1 LFFFF
6 KIKFVF
12 IAIGDQLLT
21 EMQEDNDRR
30 IQQTYQQLVE
40 AERIRMENQYRQ
52 KSDEIAR
59 KWKAQLD
66 EEKLKL
72 QKDFDEALAKM
83 EGTRRD
89 RNRDEEQALIRRM
102 KDECDQALAK
112 QWKVANEQ
120 LSLVRK

>member
-1 LFFFF
+1 
-6 KIKFVF
+6 
-12 IAIGDQLLT
+12 
-21 EMQEDNDRR
+21 MQEDNDRR

-66 EEKLKL
+66 EEKFKL

-83 EGTRRD
+83 EHTRRD

>member
-1 LFFFF
+1 
-6 KIKFVF
+6 
-12 IAIGDQLLT
+12 
-21 EMQEDNDRR
+21 
-30 IQQTYQQLVE
+30 
-40 AERIRMENQYRQ
+40 
-52 KSDEIAR
+52 
-59 KWKAQLD
+59 
-66 EEKLKL
+66 
-72 QKDFDEALAKM
+72 M